1 LFLDR
6 RSDPFGGG
14 DPMKKA
20 ILISLAILA
29 AHAPAPAL
37 GAVQPQTFNVLLA
50 GGDEANRIH
59 IWLSTDG
66 RNYVIDSAVPLEVGG
81 TICANPPGN
90 PNELV
95 CGAPS
100 ISGFEVNAGGGDDK
114 VAVARNVPISV
125 TLRGGSGDDFLL
137 GGAGPDKLLG
147 GSGDDRLVG
156 RRAED
161 FLYGGPGR
169 DTLIGGPGSDLLR
182 GGPGE
187 DRLHGGPGEDDVRQ
201 YPDRP

>member
-1 LFLDR
+1 MFPDR

-29 AHAPAPAL
+29 AQAPAPAL
-37 GAVQPQTFNVLLA
+37 GAAQPQTFNVLLA
-50 GGDEANRIH
+50 GGDEANMIR
-59 IWLSTDG
+59 IWLSADE
-66 RNYVIDSAVPLEVGG
+66 RDYVIDSVVPLEVGSP
-81 TICANPPGN
+81 ICANPPGN

-95 CGAPS
+95 CDAPS
-100 ISGFEVNAGGGDDK
+100 ISGFEVNAGGGDDR
-114 VAVARNVPISV
+114 VAVAKNVAISV
-125 TLRGGSGDDFLL
+125 TMRGGTGDDFLL

-147 GSGDDRLVG
+147 GTGDDWLVG
-156 RRAED
+156 WRGAD
-161 FLYGGPGR
+161 ALYGGPGR

-187 DRLHGGPGEDDVRQ
+187 DLLRGGRGENDAR
-201 YPDRP
+201 